1 MKKIRVDELVVRQE
15 LAENVDKARR
25 MIMAGE
31 IRTGDRLWDKA
42 GEKIPVDTKLEV
54 KSKTCKWVSKGGLKL
69 EEALKTFS
77 FNPEKMRCLDIG
89 ASTGGFTH
97 VLLENNAAEIVALD
111 VGYGQLDARIKSD
124 ARIVVKDRT
133 NFRTIEKDELGE
145 SFDLVVAD
153 VSFISLRMIL
163 PKAAEVL
170 RDTGSVIALI
180 KPQFEASRDM
190 VPAGGVIKDSQTH
203 IRVIGD
209 LVDDISQESCLSL
222 VELAPVPLVSRKK
235 NIEFVSLW
243 RKNQINLSPR
253 EIESIVLKAHRR

>member
-1 MKKIRVDELVVRQE
+1 MKKIRVDELVVRQK

-42 GEKIPVDTKLEV
+42 GQKIPADTRLEV
-54 KSKTCKWVSKGGLKL
+54 KGKTCKWVSKGGLKL
-69 EEALKTFS
+69 EEALRTFC
-77 FNPEKMRCLDIG
+77 FDPKNMRCLDIG

-97 VLLENNAAEIVALD
+97 VLLENDVAEVVALD
-111 VGYGQLDARIKSD
+111 VGYGQLDARIKD
-124 ARIVVKDRT
+124 DPRIVIKDRT
-133 NFRTIEKDELGE
+133 NFRTVDKRELGD

-170 RDTGSVIALI
+170 KESGAAIVLI
-180 KPQFEASRDM
+180 KPQFEAPREL
-190 VPAGGVIKDSQTH
+190 VPDGGVIKDQKTH
-203 IRVIGD
+203 ISVIAR
-209 LVDDISQESCLSL
+209 LADDIAQQCSL
-222 VELAPVPLVSRKK
+222 GIIELAPVPLVSRKK

-243 RKNQINLSPR
+243 RKNHDGLSLK
-253 EIESIVLKAHRR
+253 EIESVVLAAHQR